1 MSCSVHWQSCCSP
14 QQVLRPDV
22 TANDQS
28 DQDLVRIRGVVG
40 PPTLL
45 LIGPD
50 GEERRAER
58 TIDEIDAETFLSRL
72 QRVQGGIS

>member
-1 MSCSVHWQSCCSP
+1 MHWQSCYSP

-28 DQDLVRIRGVVG
+28 DQNLMRIWGVVG

-72 QRVQGGIS
+72 QRVQGGSS